1 MKSIRVSAA
10 SLVLVALS
18 ASPAVAQQTEFTNN
32 VLLKANP
39 CFEAP
44 DKFDPSGVI
53 NICNGT
59 VEDLNALVLAKEAP
73 DANEY
78 SVFRTMISMVEVT
91 LGTAQAQQ
99 DGFRSQRSCNTMEH
113 AWIYASAIDPSA
125 TPSHSAEMARTTTD
139 VAKMVRSCR
148 AQFGAPSLA
157 PALPPG

>member
-1 MKSIRVSAA
+1 MKRIILAA
-10 SLVLVALS
+10 GACLALS
-18 ASPAVAQQTEFTNN
+18 ASPAFAQQTEFTNN

-44 DKFDPSGVI
+44 DKFDPSSVI

-78 SVFRTMISMVEVT
+78 AVFRTMISMVEVT

-99 DGFRSQRSCNTMEH
+99 DGYRSQRSCNTMEH
-113 AWIYASAIDPSA
+113 AWIYASAIEPSA
-125 TPSHSAEMARTTTD
+125 TPSHSAEMARTITD
-139 VAKMVRSCR
+139 VAKMVRTCR
-148 AQFGAPSLA
+148 AQFDA
-157 PALPPG
+157 PALAPDLPAE